1 MLIYLFKLFFDNS
14 LRYTYIFMLINI
26 ELDKAYKRLKNG
38 LDRRVLINNINIIH
52 GKYCTDFRQL

>member
-1 MLIYLFKLFFDNS
+1 
-14 LRYTYIFMLINI
+14 MLINI

-38 LDRRVLINNINIIH
+38 LDWRILINNINIIY